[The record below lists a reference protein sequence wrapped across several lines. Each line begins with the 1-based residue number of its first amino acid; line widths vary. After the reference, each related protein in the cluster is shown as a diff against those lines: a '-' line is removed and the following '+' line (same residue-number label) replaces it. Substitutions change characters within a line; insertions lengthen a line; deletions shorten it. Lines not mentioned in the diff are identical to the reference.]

1 MAMRERILVAM
12 SGGVDSSVAAARL
25 RDAGYDVVGATLHL
39 WDHGDDPSR
48 AGGHGRCCAPEDQD
62 DARRVADRLGL
73 PHFTFDRRELFARA
87 VVTPFVDA
95 YVAGE
100 TPSPCSVCNR
110 TVKLAELF
118 LLADRL
124 GASHVATGHYAR
136 VVRAPS
142 GVPRL
147 AAGVDRTKDQSYFLY
162 ACPRTWLER
171 LAFPLG
177 TSTKVEVRAE
187 AIARELPGA
196 HKGESQELCFAQ
208 GGAHAYADF
217 VASRAT
223 TRPGAIVDGAGR
235 IVGSHDGVHRFTIGQ
250 RKGVGVAMG
259 RPVFVVRIDPDSAT
273 VELGDETR
281 LLASEATLRD
291 VTLAED
297 VTLPVRACVRV
308 RYRHKAVPAYV
319 ESSGDGLTHV
329 RFDEPVR
336 AITRGQTAVFY
347 DGDCVLGGGRID
359 RVVGAGF

>member
-1 MAMRERILVAM
+1 MAVRERILVAM

-39 WDHGDDPSR
+39 WDHGNDPS
-48 AGGHGRCCAPEDQD
+48 GSWGHGRCCAPEDQY
-62 DARRVADRLGL
+62 DARRVADRLGF

-124 GASHVATGHYAR
+124 GASRVATGHYAR
-136 VVRAPS
+136 VVREPS
-142 GVPRL
+142 GPPRL
-147 AAGVDRTKDQSYFLY
+147 AMGVDRAKDQSYFLY
-162 ACPRTWLER
+162 ASPRTWIER
-171 LAFPLG
+171 LEFPLG
-177 TSTKVEVRAE
+177 ASTKVEVRAE
-187 AIARELPGA
+187 ALARALPGA
-196 HKGESQELCFAQ
+196 GKGESQELCFVA

-223 TRPGAIVDGAGR
+223 TRPGSIVDSAGR

-250 RKGVGVAMG
+250 RKGVGVATG
-259 RPVFVVRIDPDSAT
+259 RRVFVVRIDPDTAT

-281 LLASEATLRD
+281 LLASEATLSD
-291 VTLAED
+291 VMLAEE
-297 VTLPVRACVRV
+297 VTLPLRTHVRV
-308 RYRHKAVPAYV
+308 RYRHIAVPAYV
-319 ESSGDGLTHV
+319 EPSEEGSTRV

-336 AITRGQTAVFY
+336 AVTRGQTAVFY
-347 DGDCVLGGGRID
+347 DGACVLGGGRID
-359 RVVGAGF
+359 RVVGA